1 MTIAA
6 VLDKPRPDHRGSA
19 GSAAPFRRL
28 LRSEWTKLTSLRS
41 TWWSLTAM
49 VVVSLGFSV
58 LATGLITAHWKTLG
72 AASRQQYVHDT
83 IGLILQPGAQWGQLA
98 ACVLGVLLFASEFS
112 TGMIRSTVLAVP
124 RRTPV
129 LAAKAV
135 VFGALLFVLAEVVA
149 LPSFLI
155 GSHITSVHASTSLAD
170 PTTVRALLAFGVYI
184 ALTGVFALCVGALVR
199 HPAGAIS
206 AVLGLQFVLPAVT
219 SLLPGSLGEHVSG
232 ALPASTVVM
241 MGSGHDTTD
250 AYSPPQGL
258 LIMLGWVVVAA
269 VLANLSLRKRDV

>member
-1 MTIAA
+1 MTTA
-6 VLDKPRPDHRGSA
+6 VLNTPRRQQKQPEQPAFGN
-19 GSAAPFRRL
+19 L

-49 VVVSLGFSV
+49 VVLSIGFTVAATSL
-58 LATGLITAHWKTLG
+58 LTANWNTL
-72 AASRQQYVHDT
+72 SPDNQDQYVHDT

-112 TGMIRSTVLAVP
+112 TGMIRSTLLAAP

-129 LAAKAV
+129 LAAKAT
-135 VFGALLFVLAEVVA
+135 VFAGVLFVLAELIAV
-149 LPSFLI
+149 PSFLI
-155 GSHITSVHASTSLAD
+155 GSRITSAHAHTSLTD
-170 PTTVRALLAFGVYI
+170 PTTLRALAAFGLYI
-184 ALTGVFALCVGALVR
+184 ALTGVFALCLGALIR

-232 ALPASTVVM
+232 ALPASTIVM
-241 MGSGHDTTD
+241 MGSGHNSSD
-250 AYSPPQGL
+250 AYSPLQGL
-258 LIMLGWVVVAA
+258 LIMLGWVLAA
-269 VLANLSLRKRDV
+269 YLAARLTLRKRDV

>member
-1 MTIAA
+1 MTTA
-6 VLDKPRPDHRGSA
+6 VLDAPRSGGRGRPA
-19 GSAAPFRRL
+19 QPALGNL

-49 VVVSLGFSV
+49 VVLAIGFTVVATSV
-58 LATGLITAHWKTLG
+58 LTANWNTLG
-72 AASRQQYVHDT
+72 QATQDQYLRDT
-83 IGLILQPGAQWGQLA
+83 IGLILQPGAEWAQLA

-129 LAAKAV
+129 LAAKAA
-135 VFGALLFVLAEVVA
+135 VFAGALFVLAELVA
-149 LPSFLI
+149 IPSFLI
-155 GSHITSVHASTSLAD
+155 GAQITSAHAHTSPAD

-219 SLLPGSLGEHVSG
+219 SLLPGSPGEHVSG
-232 ALPASTVVM
+232 ALPASTMVM
-241 MGSGHDTTD
+241 MGSGHNSSDV
-250 AYSPPQGL
+250 YSPLQGL
-258 LIMLGWVVVAA
+258 LIMLGWVAA
-269 VLANLSLRKRDV
+269 AYLAAHVTLRKRDV